1 MLRLSSVVNVG
12 LGVLLVVPAVA
23 LQGKSGG
30 SLADSLQQT
39 ITALEQLADLDRR
52 VQTGDYAAVSAI
64 VQQTEPAP
72 ADAVGA
78 ERELAHLRVSVA
90 LLQTDAD
97 PLLVAALATSSG
109 PDRSPDTQ
117 SPSTPGASAPHVQR
131 TSLEPGGYLADP
143 MLFARAC
150 YRGARYGD
158 ALAALQLAKD
168 SAEVRYWTARCLDRL
183 DRLDEA
189 VQAYQALI
197 DSAPQSTEARL
208 AGEDLE
214 FLRWRRTLRPAQS
227 APAVKQP

>member
-30 SLADSLQQT
+30 SLAEALQQT
-39 ITALEQLADLDRR
+39 ITALEQLADLDAR
-52 VQTGDYAAVSAI
+52 VQARDYTAVAAI

-72 ADAVGA
+72 ADAVRA
-78 ERELAHLRVSVA
+78 ERELASLRESVA
-90 LLQTDAD
+90 LLQTDSD
-97 PLLVAALATSSG
+97 PSLVTALAPLV
-109 PDRSPDTQ
+109 PDRA
-117 SPSTPGASAPHVQR
+117 PGAQGPLTTGETTPHVQR
-131 TSLEPGGYLADP
+131 TSLEPEGYIADP

-150 YRGARYGD
+150 YRGARYTD

-168 SAEVRYWTARCLDRL
+168 TPDVRYWTARCFDRL

-189 VQAYQALI
+189 EHAYQALI

-208 AGEDLE
+208 AREDLE
-214 FLRWRRTLRPAQS
+214 FLRWRRTLRPALT
-227 APAVKQP
+227 APVVKQQ

>member
-23 LQGKSGG
+23 LQGKSAG
-30 SLADSLQQT
+30 SLAESLQQT
-39 ITALEQLADLDRR
+39 ITALEQLADLDAR
-52 VQTGDYAAVSAI
+52 VQKGDYTAVAAI

-72 ADAVGA
+72 ADAVRA
-78 ERELAHLRVSVA
+78 ERELTSLRESVA
-90 LLQTDAD
+90 SLQTDAD
-97 PLLVAALATSSG
+97 PSLVTALAPTLV
-109 PDRSPDTQ
+109 PDR
-117 SPSTPGASAPHVQR
+117 TPGTQGPLTPGETTPHVQR
-131 TSLEPGGYLADP
+131 TTLEPEGYIADP

-168 SAEVRYWTARCLDRL
+168 SPEVRYWTARCLDRL

-189 VQAYQALI
+189 AQAFQALI

-208 AGEDLE
+208 AVGDLE
-214 FLRWRRTLRPAQS
+214 FLRWRRKLRPAQT